1 MVVISAQQERGN
13 DLRAVFSQLTAESC
27 PHVYNFHM
35 HTVCSDGKLQPEA
48 LIQQA
53 IALKLKGFAITDHH
67 TVRGYQAA
75 RVWLQ
80 SQQFSPAIAA
90 ALPSLWSGVEITAR
104 LLDTEVHI
112 LGYDFNPQH
121 PVLQPYL
128 QSAAVK
134 GAAAQASQVIA
145 ALHQAGGLAVLAH
158 PARYHQSVNELIPAA
173 AELGIDGLETYY
185 CYNNPETWRP
195 SPEQTQQVQDLGIAH
210 GLFHTC
216 GTDTHG
222 LNLLQRL

>member
-1 MVVISAQQERGN
+1 MVVISAQQDRCT
-13 DLRAVFSQLTAESC
+13 DLRAVFSQLTAGSC

-53 IALKLKGFAITDHH
+53 IALNLKGFAITDHH
-67 TVRGYQAA
+67 TVRGYQTAQ
-75 RVWLQ
+75 VWLQ
-80 SQQFSPAIAA
+80 SQQFSPATAS
-90 ALPSLWSGVEITAR
+90 ALPSLWSGVEITSR

-121 PVLQPYL
+121 PGLQPYL
-128 QSAAVK
+128 QNAAVE

-158 PARYHQSVNELIPAA
+158 PARYHRSAEDLIPAA
-173 AELGIDGLETYY
+173 ADLGIDGLETYY
-185 CYNNPETWRP
+185 CYNNPETWRA
-195 SPEQTQQVQDLGIAH
+195 SPEQTQQVQALGMTY
-210 GLFHTC
+210 GLLHTC

-222 LNLLQRL
+222 LNLLRRL